1 MRITFSRWN
10 MGTQGAH
17 PGACPSCCWQI
28 KPTARSLA
36 DAWLPMPKP
45 DLLWWK
51 SSQEFC
57 TNFPHLTMLQ
67 WTLSQRVQKHW
78 DCLSQERSYTK
89 SCSTTTPKPLTASS
103 QDIPPSVGFVPS
115 VSWWHNSHTPAEQRR
130 CWKPQP
136 QSDSTD
142 SLRTACQNPCC
153 SWTHLPNL
161 LQIKKKTRRRLPWHW
176 LRPSDSAHKLMASQ
190 KTRPSF
196 QSTLNLL

>member
-1 MRITFSRWN
+1 MH
-10 MGTQGAH
+10 G
-17 PGACPSCCWQI
+17 CPCQNQTYYDGSPPKNSVPIFLISPCCSGLFL
-28 KPTARSLA
+28 RG
-36 DAWLPMPKP
+36 
-45 DLLWWK
+45 
-51 SSQEFC
+51 
-57 TNFPHLTMLQ
+57 H
-67 WTLSQRVQKHW
+67 
-78 DCLSQERSYTK
+78 CLSQERSYTK

-190 KTRPSF
+190 KTRPSS